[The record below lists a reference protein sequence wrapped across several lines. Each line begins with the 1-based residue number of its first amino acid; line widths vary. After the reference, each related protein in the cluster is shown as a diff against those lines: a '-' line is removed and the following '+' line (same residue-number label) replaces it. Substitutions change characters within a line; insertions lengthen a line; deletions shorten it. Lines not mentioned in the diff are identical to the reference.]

1 MAVRVI
7 LPPLFSRDFSCAPFS
22 EAAAF
27 FNNLG
32 LVNSCCCSFL
42 FFCRNSTGL
51 NRIFHVPVTTKVL
64 KVLPALFSRYFSVA
78 PFSAAAHFKN
88 LELEKAPFFQ
98 NSTQEFHGL

>member
-1 MAVRVI
+1 MPRIAAVALVAVRVI

-22 EAAAF
+22 VAAAH

-51 NRIFHVPVTTKVL
+51 NRNFHVIVMKVL
-64 KVLPALFSRYFSVA
+64 KVLPALFSRDFSVA
-78 PFSAAAHFKN
+78 PFSAEAIF
-88 LELEKAPFFQ
+88 
-98 NSTQEFHGL
+98 